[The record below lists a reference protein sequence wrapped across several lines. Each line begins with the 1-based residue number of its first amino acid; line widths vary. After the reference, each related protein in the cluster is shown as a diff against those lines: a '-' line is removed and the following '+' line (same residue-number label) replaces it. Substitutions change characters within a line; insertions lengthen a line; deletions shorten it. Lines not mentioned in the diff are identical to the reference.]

1 MFIMMQR
8 ADRYTGRLCKFANA
22 PSTPSWCSFAHVV
35 QFQSLQPD
43 VTCDSSYFKA
53 RAGSSSSSVRVVTIL
68 RMAGNQP

>member
-1 MFIMMQR
+1 MFIMVQR
-8 ADRYTGRLCKFANA
+8 AYRYSGRLCKFANA

-53 RAGSSSSSVRVVTIL
+53 LAGSSSIPAREW
-68 RMAGNQP
+68 